1 MIAFSD
7 LKNSDLL
14 PGEIYQAGSS
24 NNYFTDEVIS
34 NIFKFDNL
42 KGIGNQAGI
51 RRTKIEKNKQLR
63 DEDAFVVILNTHQDP
78 EWPNEYNKSTGIL
91 KYFGDNQ
98 DPSKDY
104 LDTKQRGNLAFKKY
118 FYRSYNSNELYIAPF
133 FYFERV
139 NSKDVRYI
147 GIAVPYVQDLDH
159 DSALKLK
166 KFTKNGEEYYNYEAL
181 FSILEVPAPRQWLY
195 DLKIGNTRSKY
206 APTAWYEF
214 LENRNIIEIK
224 NEQDIDFQITL
235 KDTPSN
241 TGYRMTAYRKTQ
253 TNFRAKLLK
262 RESRCQLCHLSWEP
276 LLIASHIIPW
286 AVADEAQ
293 KNDVNNGL
301 LLCINH
307 DALFDKG
314 YISFDE
320 NGKIIISDVLPS
332 SYHKTLNIRDDMKIK
347 LLPEQQE
354 YMEFHRNSLLKNR
367 IDNID

>member
-1 MIAFSD
+1 MIAFSE

-42 KGIGNQAGI
+42 KGIGNQGGI
-51 RRTKIEKNKQLR
+51 RRTRVENNKQLK
-63 DEDAFVVILNTHQDP
+63 DEEAFVILLNTHQDP
-78 EWPNEYNKSTGIL
+78 QWPNKYDRASGIL
-91 KYFGDNQ
+91 TYFGDNQ
-98 DPSKDY
+98 DPAKEY

-118 FYRSYNSNELYIAPF
+118 FQRSYNSKKEYIAPF

-147 GIAVPYVQDLDH
+147 GIAVPYVQNLNQE
-159 DSALKLK
+159 SALKLEP
-166 KFTKNGEEYYNYEAL
+166 FSKNGEQYYNYEAS
-181 FSILEVPAPRQWLY
+181 FSILEVSAPRQWLY
-195 DLKIGNTRSKY
+195 DLKIGNIHSKY
-206 APTAWYEF
+206 APTAWYDF
-214 LENRNIIEIK
+214 LENRNIQEKHNDQGMYLQTIK
-224 NEQDIDFQITL
+224 DA
-235 KDTPSN
+235 PSN

-253 TNFRAKLLK
+253 ADFRTNLLK
-262 RESRCQLCHLSWEP
+262 RESSCQLCHLSIEP

-286 AVADEAQ
+286 AVADETQ

-314 YISFDE
+314 YISFDQ
-320 NGKIIISDVLPS
+320 NGKIIISDMLPS
-332 SYHKTLNIRDDMKIK
+332 SYYETLNIQNSMSIN
-347 LLPEQQE
+347 LLPDQEQ
-354 YMEFHRNSLLKNR
+354 YMEFHRNSLLKYR
-367 IDNID
+367 IDIDN